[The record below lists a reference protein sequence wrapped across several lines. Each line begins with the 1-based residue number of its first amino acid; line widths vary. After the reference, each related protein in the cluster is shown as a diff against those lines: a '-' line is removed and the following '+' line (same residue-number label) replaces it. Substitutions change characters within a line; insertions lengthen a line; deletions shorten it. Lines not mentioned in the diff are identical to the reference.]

1 MAIAEQPP
9 NQFAQVLTAIAQVLW
24 PIFALILALKLLPEL
39 KSIFHRISE
48 AKNLKIKWGDK
59 ELSVQE
65 AAENIERALG
75 SLLSAEASKKNSN
88 LDAENLSSGSGS
100 EPRAESQV
108 NKRILWVDDKPKT
121 VALEM
126 AWLRDRGVQIDE
138 APTTEEALALFERD
152 KYDLVIT
159 DMFRRE
165 LGVRS
170 SHAGLDLLKELREAD
185 PNVNVIA
192 YCAAASARAYG
203 KQFLESGGKAV
214 ASDPVDLFSK
224 VRQYVPVN

>member
-1 MAIAEQPP
+1 MTVAEPAT
-9 NQFAQVLTAIAQVLW
+9 NQFAQVLTAIAQLLW
-24 PIFALILALKLLPEL
+24 PIFALVLALKLLPEL

-75 SLLSAEASKKNSN
+75 SLLSAEASKGGQGSTA
-88 LDAENLSSGSGS
+88 DNLSLGSGARL
-100 EPRAESQV
+100 RAELSQA
-108 NKRILWVDDKPKT
+108 NKRILWVDDKPKN

-138 APTTEEALALFERD
+138 APTTEEAMSLFERD

-170 SHAGLDLLKELREAD
+170 PHAGVDLLEKLRQAD

-192 YCAAASARAYG
+192 YCAAASARAFG
-203 KQFLESGGKAV
+203 NKFLESGGRAV
-214 ASDPVDLFSK
+214 VSDPVDLFSK
-224 VRQYVPVN
+224 LSQYVPV

>member
-1 MAIAEQPP
+1 MTIAEPAT
-9 NQFAQVLTAIAQVLW
+9 NQFAQVLTAIAQLLW
-24 PIFALILALKLLPEL
+24 PIFALILTLKLLPEL

-48 AKNLKIKWGDK
+48 SKNLKIKWGDK

-75 SLLSAEASKKNSN
+75 SLLSAEASKGSPSSTT
-88 LDAENLSSGSGS
+88 ENLSLGLGARL
-100 EPRAESQV
+100 RAESQTT
-108 NKRILWVDDKPKT
+108 KRILWVDDKPKT

-138 APTTEEALALFERD
+138 APTTEEAIGLFERD

-170 SHAGLDLLKELREAD
+170 PHAGVDLLEKLRQAD

-203 KQFLESGGKAV
+203 KQFLESGGRAV
-214 ASDPVDLFSK
+214 ASDPVDLFNKLS
-224 VRQYVPVN
+224 QYVPVN